1 MRAFLSRTGPGRQR
15 LLSNRLVSSSCSS
28 LGVLLGLQSIS
39 IFLTD
44 LNQQGNNYVR
54 DGNFSQAYL
63 ILLRYSTLVI
73 QHLLDHPHAKSP
85 EGKKT
90 LKNLTAQMPAVLE
103 VLEQLKPQVTTAY
116 EEWLKIAN
124 SRPDSSPDPLGDTF
138 NSSNYRKH
146 ASRDAALSWN
156 PKAPARLL
164 NAGDNQDLAV
174 DLAKQEIKRRDA
186 DRKATRQAGISPEEE
201 QARRTAGVWDD
212 WDVPAPRRRRDD
224 ADELRRNMD
233 AARRRLDQ
241 SEQARHS
248 YRSDTRQQPDYN
260 SYDQTQQ
267 YQYPAINKSVP
278 PHPSGDTYDRRSEQ
292 PPARPPKPT
301 DNYIQSQFR
310 ADSAPPRPT
319 KEPIRPPHDAPPPP
333 PPPSTIGADP
343 KDRYTF
349 RPAAYLEDG
358 SPIRPVF
365 LPTGLR
371 DEFLRLALP
380 NTRKNLEMCG
390 ILCGTCVNNALF
402 ISHLVIPNQTC
413 TSDTCETVDEEE
425 IFNFCMKED
434 LLMLGWIHTHP
445 TQSCF
450 MSSRDLHTH
459 SGYQVMMPE
468 SIAIVCAPMSEPSYV
483 S

>member
-1 MRAFLSRTGPGRQR
+1 
-15 LLSNRLVSSSCSS
+15 
-28 LGVLLGLQSIS
+28 
-39 IFLTD
+39 
-44 LNQQGNNYVR
+44 
-54 DGNFSQAYL
+54 
-63 ILLRYSTLVI
+63 
-73 QHLLDHPHAKSP
+73 
-85 EGKKT
+85 
-90 LKNLTAQMPAVLE
+90 MPAVLE
-103 VLEQLKPQVTTAY
+103 VLERLKPQVVEAY
-116 EEWLKIAN
+116 DEWLKIAN
-124 SRPDSSPDPLGDTF
+124 SQLDSSPDPLGDITD
-138 NSSNYRKH
+138 YQRH

-156 PKAPARLL
+156 PKAPARVL

-201 QARRTAGVWDD
+201 QARRTAGVWDN
-212 WDVPAPRRRRDD
+212 WDTPAPRRRRDD

-241 SEQARHS
+241 SEQARYPPEPDVRH
-248 YRSDTRQQPDYN
+248 QPNYA
-260 SYDQTQQ
+260 YDRAPS
-267 YQYPAINKSVP
+267 YQYPTINKP
-278 PHPSGDTYDRRSEQ
+278 GPHQYDHGVSRESYDRRFEK

-301 DNYIQSQFR
+301 ENYTQSQFR
-310 ADSAPPRPT
+310 VDTAPQRPN
-319 KEPIRPPHDAPPPP
+319 KEPIRPPYDDPP
-333 PPPSTIGADP
+333 PPPSPIAAET

-380 NTRKNLEMCG
+380 NTRRNLEMCG

-445 TQSCF
+445 TQTCF

-468 SIAIVCAPMSEPSYV
+468 SIAIVCAPQSEPS
-483 S
+483 